1 MSKEIE
7 KEQIKRVWTSLKAIG
22 SLSRFLKR
30 ESTPELCFKKKNHSG
45 SSMKSRVDEGIIV
58 GDQQEAIIIEQMR
71 GEASSRC
78 SSCEHRTEGP
88 SAKKDFGYKG

>member
-1 MSKEIE
+1 
-7 KEQIKRVWTSLKAIG
+7 
-22 SLSRFLKR
+22 
-30 ESTPELCFKKKNHSG
+30 
-45 SSMKSRVDEGIIV
+45 MKSRVDEGIIV